1 MTNQHSMDALLDA
14 YAQRGV
20 ALARVQAL
28 IDAELT
34 GPRTAAPERRLA
46 RGLAHRIS
54 VAIKPSTAE
63 RQCTFDEGHDAHT
76 YPYGPGESA
85 VYCPGL
91 PRA

>member
-1 MTNQHSMDALLDA
+1 MDALLDA
-14 YAQRGV
+14 YAARGV
-20 ALARVQAL
+20 ALARVKAL
-28 IDAELT
+28 VDAALD
-34 GPRTAAPERRLA
+34 GPPTPDHERRLV

-63 RQCTFDEGHDAHT
+63 RQCTFDEEHDAHT

-91 PRA
+91 SRT